1 MTALPPTAERPYSS
15 DDISRN
21 TAVESTTTTNEAEPF
36 VPGREEDVGISTPTK
51 TDRRSSSSASG
62 ELWAKGIFDRG
73 REQASLG
80 GGKRQASLEAPAETT
95 ARVDSAPPES
105 ALASVTEYRKSGLE
119 GAFGGGEIPG
129 AQHPGPTG
137 LGAGYSLGPE
147 AGSSVTSM
155 FASRSSIN
163 NIAPV
168 NIGTGAGGSAAPPPL
183 AESPPAARPPVTG
196 SAGQDMNRTH
206 QAGGSA
212 PLSLFSPVPF
222 ASCPSY
228 ALQNAAPGGE
238 ETEGIELL
246 DASELEVA
254 NAAGVFD
261 DFDAL
266 LGGVAFEGFGE
277 ESNRE

>member
-36 VPGREEDVGISTPTK
+36 VPGRGDVGISTPTK

-80 GGKRQASLEAPAETT
+80 DGKPQASLEAPAETT

-105 ALASVTEYRKSGLE
+105 APASVTEYPKSGLV

-168 NIGTGAGGSAAPPPL
+168 HIGTGAGGSAAPPPL

-212 PLSLFSPVPF
+212 SLSLFSPVPF

-228 ALQNAAPGGE
+228 ALQNTGE